1 MSARKTNDP
10 ERWHKRAAQMRSLAI
25 KMAGS
30 DAAILMTDL
39 ADDYDRLAERAAS
52 RVNGKKPSIES
63 QIEFRLGSTFARLSV

>member
-52 RVNGKKPSIES
+52 RVNGKKMNAAKSIPK
-63 QIEFRLGSTFARLSV
+63 